1 MYNNAAYLAMIFLD
15 SGENRLDDLI
25 TYVLSLLMVFLRL
38 SFSLLIVNPWATDT
52 EVWVR
57 LCRTWH

>member
-1 MYNNAAYLAMIFLD
+1 MIFLD
-15 SGENRLDDLI
+15 SGKYRLDDSI